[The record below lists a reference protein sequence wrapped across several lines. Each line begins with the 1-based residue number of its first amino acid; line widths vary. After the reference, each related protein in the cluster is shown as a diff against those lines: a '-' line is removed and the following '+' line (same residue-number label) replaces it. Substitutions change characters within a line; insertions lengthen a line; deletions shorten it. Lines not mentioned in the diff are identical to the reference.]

1 MKEIRSTE
9 VNVTMTYNYVVLYP
23 SGLLYT
29 RTITNSKAE
38 RLAAKIN
45 GTVKAQV
52 YIKGGK

>member
-1 MKEIRSTE
+1 
-9 VNVTMTYNYVVLYP
+9 MTYNYVVLYP